1 MGADILNTI
10 FLHGL
15 DSSGYGTKGRYFS
28 EHYPDMARPDFDGT
42 LNQRMEQLKK
52 IVIPMDELVIVGS
65 SFGGLMGACLC
76 QQLPEKVKRLIM
88 LAPALNFPEY
98 QPPEGKIATE
108 SILVIG
114 KKDTVTPAEVVI
126 PAARATF
133 SQLKIQLVD
142 DDHLLH
148 TYFYTMDWQSLLA

>member
-1 MGADILNTI
+1 MDIVTTL

-15 DSSGYGTKGRYFS
+15 DSSGSGTKGRYFS
-28 EHYPDMARPDFDGT
+28 KYFPSMVRPDFDGT
-42 LNQRMEQLKK
+42 LHQRMAQLNE
-52 IVIPMDELVIVGS
+52 VIIPLSELVIVGS

-76 QQLPEKVKRLIM
+76 CQQPDRVKRLIM

-98 QPPEGKIATE
+98 QPPGKKIGTE

-114 KKDTVTPAEVVI
+114 EKDIVTPPEIVI
-126 PAARATF
+126 PAAKATF
-133 SQLKIQLVD
+133 SQLEIRLVD

-148 TYFYTMDWQSLLA
+148 SSFYTMDWQTLLA